1 MTLRTEYPFTLPK
14 GYVDAEGNVHRKGT
28 MRLATARDELEPL
41 RDPRV
46 QGNEA
51 FATVIVLARVVTSLG
66 TMRRVE
72 TDVIDGLFVG
82 DFNYLQDVY
91 RLINFE
97 DPSVLLEAEPGA
109 PLAETAAL

>member
-1 MTLRTEYPFTLPK
+1 VSLRTEYPFTLPK
-14 GYVDAEGNVHRKGT
+14 GFVDQEGTLHRKGV

-51 FATVIVLARVVTSLG
+51 FATVIVLAKVVTSLG
-66 TMRRVE
+66 SLRRID

-91 RLINFE
+91 RTINFE
-97 DPSVLLEAEPGA
+97 DPSALVEAEPGA
-109 PLAETAAL
+109 PLDQAGAR

>member
-1 MTLRTEYPFTLPK
+1 MALRTEYPFVLPK
-14 GYVDAEGNVHRKGT
+14 GYLDAEGTLHRKGT

-51 FATVIVLARVVTSLG
+51 FATVIVLARVVTALGSLP
-66 TMRRVE
+66 RLD
-72 TDVIDGLFVG
+72 TDIINGLFVG

-91 RLINFE
+91 RTINFE
-97 DPSVLLEAEPGA
+97 DPSVLLEVEAGA
-109 PLAETAAL
+109 PLGAAR